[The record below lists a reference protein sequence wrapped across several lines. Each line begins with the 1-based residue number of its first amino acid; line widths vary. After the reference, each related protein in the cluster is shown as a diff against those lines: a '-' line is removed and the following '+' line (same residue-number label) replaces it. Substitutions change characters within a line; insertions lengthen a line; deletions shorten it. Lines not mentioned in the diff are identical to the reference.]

1 MLEVVR
7 DRPYLLVRW
16 SLAVLLVAAAVLGA
30 GVARAQTAAEQEL
43 SAARAALERIGGELE
58 DAEREVTSRSDA
70 LADAEERLAAIER
83 IVNEVAAQ
91 VERQR
96 VAVRDAQQRLAEVEE
111 ERFVLE
117 EAFADRVARRFKQG
131 PDLAFEALLSA
142 QAAEQV
148 ITRTELLERV
158 VAGDQ
163 VDLERLAAAETVV
176 AAQRAVVLA
185 EQRELEQQLAE
196 QQVVLAEAEELR
208 RSRALAA
215 ADARQRAQDLASER
229 DDLEDE
235 EEQLA
240 ALVRE
245 QQERARRAAEARRQE
260 EAERAA
266 EARRQ
271 EEAERAAAARR
282 AATQQASPSAP
293 STPSTPRASSGGYAW
308 PMCAPVTSEYGPRW
322 GRMHRG
328 IDLGAGTGTPIR
340 SIQSGTVI
348 FAGWQGGYG
357 QITLIDHG
365 DGVVSAYAHQSR
377 FAVGQGT
384 RVSRGQVIGYI
395 GSTGNSTGPHLHL
408 ETRVGGSAVN
418 PRQYLSGSPC

>member
-1 MLEVVR
+1 MFDDARVR
-7 DRPYLLVRW
+7 SHLLVRLV
-16 SLAVLLVAAAVLGA
+16 LAVLLAAAAVVVG
-30 GVARAQTAAEQEL
+30 GVAGAQTPAEQEL
-43 SAARAALERIGGELE
+43 SAARAALERIRAELQ
-58 DAEREVTSRSDA
+58 DAEREVTSRSEA
-70 LADAEERLAAIER
+70 LADAEERLASIER
-83 IVNEVAAQ
+83 IVNDVAAQ

-96 VAVRDAQQRLAEVEE
+96 VVVRDAQQRLAEVEE
-111 ERFVLE
+111 EQAVLQ
-117 EAFADRVARRFKQG
+117 EAFGDRVARRFKLG

-142 QAAEQV
+142 QVADEV
-148 ITRTELLERV
+148 ITRTELLDRV

-163 VDLERLAAAETVV
+163 VDLERLAAVETAV
-176 AAQRAVVLA
+176 AAQRAVVLS
-185 EQRELEQQLAE
+185 EQHRLEEQLEEQQA
-196 QQVVLAEAEELR
+196 VLGEAEELR

-215 ADARQRAQDLASER
+215 ADARQRAQDLVGER

-240 ALVRE
+240 TLVRE
-245 QQERARRAAEARRQE
+245 QQAEARRQ
-260 EAERAA
+260 A
-266 EARRQ
+266 EAQRQAEVRRQ
-271 EEAERAAAARR
+271 AEARR
-282 AATQQASPSAP
+282 AATQRASASAPPAPSAP
-293 STPSTPRASSGGYAW
+293 SAPRSSSGGYAW

-340 SIQSGTVI
+340 SIKAGTVI

-357 QITLIDHG
+357 QITLVDHG

-384 RVSRGQVIGYI
+384 RVSRGQVLGYV

-408 ETRVGGSAVN
+408 EARVGGTAVN

>member
-1 MLEVVR
+1 MLDVAR
-7 DRPYLLVRW
+7 DRAHLLVRW
-16 SLAVLLVAAAVLGA
+16 SLAVLLVAATVPVV
-30 GVARAQTAAEQEL
+30 GVARAQTSAEQEL
-43 SAARAALERIGGELE
+43 SAARAALERIGAELQE
-58 DAEREVTSRSDA
+58 AEREVTSRSEA
-70 LADAEERLAAIER
+70 LADAEERLAAIEH

-111 ERFVLE
+111 ERSALE
-117 EAFADRVARRFKQG
+117 ASFAARVAHRFKQG

-142 QAAEQV
+142 EAAEQV

-176 AAQRAVVLA
+176 AAQRAVVVA
-185 EQRELEQQLAE
+185 EQRQLEQQLAE

-208 RSRALAA
+208 SSRELAA
-215 ADARQRAQDLASER
+215 ADARQRAQDLAGER

-245 QQERARRAAEARRQE
+245 QQEEARRAAEARRQE
-260 EAERAA
+260 E
-266 EARRQ
+266 RRQ
-271 EEAERAAAARR
+271 EEQRQEEQRQEEARQAAA
-282 AATQQASPSAP
+282 QQTSPSTPPAPSAP
-293 STPSTPRASSGGYAW
+293 TVSSGGYAW

-322 GRMHRG
+322 GRIHRG

-340 SIQSGTVI
+340 SIQAGTVI

-365 DGVVSAYAHQSR
+365 DGMVSAYAHQSR

-384 RVSRGQVIGYI
+384 RVSRGQVIGYV

>member
-1 MLEVVR
+1 MLDAVR
-7 DRPYLLVRW
+7 DRSHLVVRW
-16 SLAVLLVAAAVLGA
+16 SLAVLLLVATVLVA
-30 GVARAQTAAEQEL
+30 GVAGAQTSAEQEL
-43 SAARAALERIGGELE
+43 SSARAALERIRAELQ
-58 DAEREVTSRSDA
+58 DAEREVASRSEE

-83 IVNEVAAQ
+83 IVNEVAAR

-117 EAFADRVARRFKQG
+117 QAFADRVAHRFKQG

-142 QAAEQV
+142 QVAEQV

-158 VAGDQ
+158 VLGDQ

-176 AAQRAVVLA
+176 AAQRAVVVA
-185 EQRELEQQLAE
+185 EQRQLEQQLAE
-196 QQVVLAEAEELR
+196 QQVVLAEAEDLR
-208 RSRALAA
+208 RTRALAA
-215 ADARQRAQDLASER
+215 ADARQRAQDLAGER

-240 ALVRE
+240 ALVRQ
-245 QQERARRAAEARRQE
+245 QQEEARRAAEARRQE
-260 EAERAA
+260 EARRA

-271 EEAERAAAARR
+271 QEARAASTRQSSAS
-282 AATQQASPSAP
+282 ASPAP
-293 STPSTPRASSGGYAW
+293 APRVSSGGYAW

-328 IDLGAGTGTPIR
+328 IDLGARTGTPIR
-340 SIQSGTVI
+340 SIQAGTVI

-357 QITLIDHG
+357 RITLIDHG
-365 DGVVSAYAHQSR
+365 NGMVSAYAHQSR

-384 RVSRGQVIGYI
+384 GVGRGQVIGYV